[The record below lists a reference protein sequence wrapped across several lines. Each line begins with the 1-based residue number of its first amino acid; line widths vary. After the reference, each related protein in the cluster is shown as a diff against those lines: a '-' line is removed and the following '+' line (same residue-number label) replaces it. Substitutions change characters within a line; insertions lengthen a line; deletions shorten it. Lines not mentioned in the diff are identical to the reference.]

1 MIVKN
6 VMRLF
11 QVGLT
16 RDERKVIFI
25 ASLGS
30 MLDFYDFIISYKG
43 KVREATLF
51 RVGINF

>member
-30 MLDFYDFIISYKG
+30 MLDFYDFIIFGFLSIFIIYFK
-43 KVREATLF
+43 F
-51 RVGINF
+51 